1 MHREREDEEDDQVAD
16 LQHSPEKPDTVVH
29 LKADSFKEKSERT

>member
-16 LQHSPEKPDTVVH
+16 LQHNPEKPDTVVH